1 MKARAMIITALLT
14 AGLGIGAA
22 STPVNASSWH
32 KGSPKFLVGSW
43 RTKRYNFQHHKYR
56 DHFFAS
62 NRGFAMVFGR
72 GNGFGVTKSMK
83 YKYLGNRTYKLVNHY
98 SSGGYGNTTVKL
110 SKNKK
115 VLHLRGDKH
124 LFYKISNKTVQ
135 Y

>member
-1 MKARAMIITALLT
+1 
-14 AGLGIGAA
+14 
-22 STPVNASSWH
+22 
-32 KGSPKFLVGSW
+32 
-43 RTKRYNFQHHKYR
+43 
-56 DHFFAS
+56 
-62 NRGFAMVFGR
+62 MVFGR

-124 LFYKISNKTVQ
+124 LFYKISNKTAQ